1 MSIKLKGSSF
11 GSVSFDAPAD
21 TSPSGSDITLTLP
34 TSAGSANQFLKNG
47 STAGTLEYSSMVE
60 DSSGN
65 VGIGTTS
72 PTTLIH
78 GQVSSGSAIATLEST
93 ATSGE
98 AVVAIKGK
106 NSSGTVRTGIF
117 KYDSADRFRIGTT
130 AGIPIAFETN
140 DNEHMR
146 LDSSGRLLV
155 NKTGSPSAGEGSEAP
170 VFIQGNTTN
179 ASGPAVLGLAR
190 GQSASAMGSG
200 ASLGIIT
207 FTDEAGNDFAE
218 IKGATDG
225 GAGTDDHPGRLTFL
239 TTPNNSSSPTERL
252 RISNLGVSDFKSS
265 SHVVS
270 TATSDGASTSTYL
283 YRGHHSNSTI
293 CFNVWSNGNVE
304 NTNNSY
310 GQISDSKLKEN
321 IVDASSQ
328 WDNIKDLR
336 VRNFNFIEGQTHTQ
350 IGVIAQEVETVSPGL
365 VSETPDFDE
374 DGNDLGTVTKSV
386 KYSVLYMK
394 AVKALQEAQTRIETL
409 ETQNT
414 AQQAQI
420 DDLLARV
427 TALEAA

>member
-1 MSIKLKGSSF
+1 MTLKLNGSTD
-11 GSVSFDAPAD
+11 GSVSIDAPAD
-21 TSPSGSDITLTLP
+21 TSPTGSDITLTLP
-34 TSAGSANQFLKNG
+34 TTVGSANQFVKNG
-47 STAGTLEYSSMVE
+47 GTAGELEYSSMVE

-65 VGIGTTS
+65 LGLGGITS
-72 PTTLIH
+72 PTWASDGGIH
-78 GQVSSGSAIATLEST
+78 LGDDYGIGFGDGGSGRPDFQVI
-93 ATSGE
+93 
-98 AVVAIKGK
+98 
-106 NSSGTVRTGIF
+106 
-117 KYDSADRFRIGTT
+117 T
-130 AGIPIAFETN
+130 AG
-140 DNEHMR
+140 DGR
-146 LDSSGRLLV
+146 LDLRCGFGADDPDISIDSSGRIGVNNTSPGSYYANQLV
-155 NKTGSPSAGEGSEAP
+155 VDTGSSAQSGITIVSDSSNQGMFAFADGTSGSDR
-170 VFIQGNTTN
+170 FRGFLNYN
-179 ASGPAVLGLAR
+179 HSNDSLAF
-190 GQSASAMGSG
+190 G
-200 ASLGIIT
+200 
-207 FTDEAGNDFAE
+207 
-218 IKGATDG
+218 TDG
-225 GAGTDDHPGRLTFL
+225 
-239 TTPNNSSSPTERL
+239 NERV
-252 RISNLGVSDFKSS
+252 RIRSQGEADFTSS
-265 SHVVS
+265 SHVLS
-270 TATSDGASTSTYL
+270 ATTSDGASTSTYL
-283 YRGHHSNSTI
+283 YRGHHSNGSTI

-427 TALEAA
+427 TALEAAE

>member
-1 MSIKLKGSSF
+1 MTLKLNGSTD
-11 GSVSFDAPAD
+11 GSVSINAPAD
-21 TSPSGSDITLTLP
+21 TSPTGSDITLTLP
-34 TSAGSANQFLKNG
+34 TTVGSANQFVKNG
-47 STAGTLEYSSMVE
+47 GTAGELEYSSMVE

-65 VGIGTTS
+65 LGLGGITS
-72 PTTLIH
+72 PTWASDGGIH
-78 GQVSSGSAIATLEST
+78 LGDDYGIGFGDGGSGRPDFQVI
-93 ATSGE
+93 
-98 AVVAIKGK
+98 
-106 NSSGTVRTGIF
+106 
-117 KYDSADRFRIGTT
+117 T
-130 AGIPIAFETN
+130 AG
-140 DNEHMR
+140 DGR
-146 LDSSGRLLV
+146 LDLRCGFGADDPDISIDSSGRIGVNNTSPGSYYANQLV
-155 NKTGSPSAGEGSEAP
+155 VDTGSSAQSGITIVSDSSNQGMFAFADGTSGSDR
-170 VFIQGNTTN
+170 FRGFLNYN
-179 ASGPAVLGLAR
+179 HSNDSLAF
-190 GQSASAMGSG
+190 G
-200 ASLGIIT
+200 
-207 FTDEAGNDFAE
+207 
-218 IKGATDG
+218 TDG
-225 GAGTDDHPGRLTFL
+225 
-239 TTPNNSSSPTERL
+239 NERV
-252 RISNLGVSDFKSS
+252 RIRSQGEADFTSS
-265 SHVVS
+265 SHVLS
-270 TATSDGASTSTYL
+270 ATTSDGASTSTYL
-283 YRGHHSNSTI
+283 YRGHHSNGSTI

-427 TALEAA
+427 TALEAAE